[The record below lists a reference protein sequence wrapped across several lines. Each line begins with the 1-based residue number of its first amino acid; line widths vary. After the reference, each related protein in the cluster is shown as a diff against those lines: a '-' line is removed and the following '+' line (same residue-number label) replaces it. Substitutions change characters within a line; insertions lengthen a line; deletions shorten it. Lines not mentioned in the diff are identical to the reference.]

1 MPEALLQLPSFNLKV
16 KPLQM
21 QGLKTLWTNSSGK
34 QVNMEMLHIAKLK
47 SCKKELTILGW

>member
-21 QGLKTLWTNSSGK
+21 QGLKMLWTNSLGK
-34 QVNMEMLHIAKLK
+34 QVNMEMLHIAKRK